1 MAWLM
6 APVLWQTKQCF
17 RSQSSPAS
25 ASHESS
31 VIARCPN
38 IKLLTFPRSF
48 SYVAKHLSSIKLSVG
63 WWIVF
68 AQSPFGCLGLGKL
81 GLQMMGGKTYLWPLC
96 IPRCTTKSVWTY
108 DLPQILWSP
117 GPPLCKDPRYPGKK
131 RQSVAQNY
139 QHIYPI
145 SVQYIIMNAATV
157 CILFRPIRYCL
168 STISDYP
175 IKLHNYLPSMQMQY
189 TGLLLAPPLVTH
201 NTTQRVETEAR
212 KKQEVQLEGKL
223 PQKRK
228 DFFHAKAVDCW
239 WWQA

>member
-38 IKLLTFPRSF
+38 IKLLTFPKSF

-96 IPRCTTKSVWTY
+96 IPRCTTKAFEHTICHRFSDHLGLHFVKIHV
-108 DLPQILWSP
+108 ILEKNGNQWHRIINIYILS
-117 GPPLCKDPRYPGKK
+117 LC
-131 RQSVAQNY
+131 N
-139 QHIYPI
+139 I
-145 SVQYIIMNAATV
+145 
-157 CILFRPIRYCL
+157 
-168 STISDYP
+168 
-175 IKLHNYLPSMQMQY
+175 
-189 TGLLLAPPLVTH
+189 
-201 NTTQRVETEAR
+201 
-212 KKQEVQLEGKL
+212 
-223 PQKRK
+223 
-228 DFFHAKAVDCW
+228 
-239 WWQA
+239 